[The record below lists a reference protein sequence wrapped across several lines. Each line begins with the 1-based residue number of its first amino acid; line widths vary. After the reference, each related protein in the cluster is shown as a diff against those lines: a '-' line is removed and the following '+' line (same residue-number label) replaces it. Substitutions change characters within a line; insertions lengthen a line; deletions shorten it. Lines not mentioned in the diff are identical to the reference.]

1 MCGNSLCMYDAAGT
15 SGTKGSDLGIS
26 KVIVWD
32 SDPRFLE
39 HLRPFSLLT
48 RLRIPTSLDHICKCA
63 S

>member
-1 MCGNSLCMYDAAGT
+1 MYDAAGT